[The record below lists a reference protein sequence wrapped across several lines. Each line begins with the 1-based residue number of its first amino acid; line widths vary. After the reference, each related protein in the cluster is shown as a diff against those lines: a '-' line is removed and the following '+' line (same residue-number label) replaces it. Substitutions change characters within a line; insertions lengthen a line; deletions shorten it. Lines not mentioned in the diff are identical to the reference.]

1 MDLNAF
7 QCVVSHAI
15 VEPVWGQILAN
26 VKQAT
31 VEGIAQNFVRL
42 VHGAQIVLNNAP
54 ARMVLHATQNL
65 ENAHVQLAG
74 WVQFVMKSVP
84 EEIMDK
90 TAKIVADVK
99 MAASVTMYL
108 VHAHVRKDGR
118 ALYVTAPVRLESTDQ
133 IVRTRVCVRTM
144 ETAIL

>member
-1 MDLNAF
+1 MDPNVF
-7 QCVVSHAI
+7 QCVASHAT

-90 TAKIVADVK
+90 TAKTVAGVK

-133 IVRTRVCVRTM
+133 IVQTRVCVRTM

>member
-1 MDLNAF
+1 M
-7 QCVVSHAI
+7 
-15 VEPVWGQILAN
+15 
-26 VKQAT
+26 
-31 VEGIAQNFVRL
+31 RL

-54 ARMVLHATQNL
+54 ARMVPHATQNL

-99 MAASVTMYL
+99 MVGTKFHDSERDSHFV
-108 VHAHVRKDGR
+108 
-118 ALYVTAPVRLESTDQ
+118 
-133 IVRTRVCVRTM
+133 
-144 ETAIL
+144 